1 MGDSGLI
8 FDSVGSEGEE
18 VDSIILDKDVC
29 EEICEEAAVIFFGV
43 LRVQGEEDGSISISK

>member
-1 MGDSGLI
+1 VGDSGLI